1 MTAPVRLDAPC
12 QSPILAVPSRASRH
26 GRFRLYAWLD
36 KALPGRAKLAIA
48 GSVAILLLAA
58 SLVLWPYFTSPAGSG
73 QYPRA
78 LPQKAQPAV
87 QARTAPQVEPL
98 VFADVAPQAAR
109 TINDAVP
116 FVSLGLDRALPFRI
130 ALEAPQFARARD
142 CLASAMLYE
151 AGDDRTGQAAVAQV
165 VLNRM
170 RHPAFPHSVCAV
182 VYQGSERATGCQF
195 TFTCDGA
202 LARTPPLAA
211 WQRARTA
218 AAAFLDGETD
228 PAVGMATHY
237 HTDWV
242 HPYWSV
248 TLDKIARVNTH
259 LFFRWQGSWG
269 RRGAFASAYAGSE
282 PLERKLAFLS
292 PAHRDPADGL
302 AEDIAPAPRVEDGPA
317 PDRGTLAPR
326 EGDHF
331 ILVDGGGDGSALAMQ
346 GLSEC
351 NRQPYCKVV
360 GWDRHSQTYGSPQN
374 PLIRT
379 VAFLYVSDRRTGVE
393 IVLWDCARFNRPS
406 NAQCLSDENRRWI
419 TFQGN
424 LSRAS

>member
-1 MTAPVRLDAPC
+1 MTAAVRLDALGQP
-12 QSPILAVPSRASRH
+12 PILAAPSLASTD
-26 GRFRLYAWLD
+26 GRLRLYAWLD
-36 KALPGRAKLAIA
+36 KASLGYGALAIVCL
-48 GSVAILLLAA
+48 SAILLVAA
-58 SLVLWPYFTSPAGSG
+58 SLAWRPYAGAPSRSAQDPA
-73 QYPRA
+73 A
-78 LPQKAQPAV
+78 LSQTKQPFV
-87 QARTAPQVEPL
+87 QVHIAPKVEPL
-98 VFADVAPQAAR
+98 VFADLAPQTAR
-109 TINDAVP
+109 AINEAVP
-116 FVSLGLDRALPFRI
+116 FVSLGPDRAPPFRI
-130 ALEAPQFARARD
+130 ASEAPQFARARD

-151 AGDDRTGQAAVAQV
+151 AGDDPTGQAAVAQV

-202 LARTPPLAA
+202 LGRTPSTGA
-211 WQRARTA
+211 WQRARAA
-218 AAAFLDGETD
+218 AAAFLGGETD

-269 RRGAFASAYAGSE
+269 RRGAFAAAYAGSE
-282 PLERKLAFLS
+282 PLERKLALLS
-292 PAHRDPADGL
+292 PAHRDPASGI
-302 AEDIAPAPRVEDGPA
+302 AENTTPVPPSEDSPA
-317 PDRGTLAPR
+317 PDRGTISPR
-326 EGDHF
+326 DGDHF
-331 ILVDGGGDGSALAMQ
+331 ILIDGGGDGNALAMQ
-346 GLSEC
+346 GLHEC
-351 NRQPYCKVV
+351 DRQPYCKVV
-360 GWDRHSQTYGSPQN
+360 GWDRHSQSYGSPQN

-406 NAQCLSDENRRWI
+406 DAQCLSDDNRRWI